1 MLENKPAYKTFT
13 TQYFKT
19 HFAQILRAMD
29 DGEYD
34 GAVIT
39 SHGRKVGV
47 FFPQRKL
54 AT

>member
-1 MLENKPAYKTFT
+1 MQDKSVFKTFT

-29 DGEYD
+29 NGEYD

-39 SHGRKVGV
+39 SHGRKVGI

-54 AT
+54 GS